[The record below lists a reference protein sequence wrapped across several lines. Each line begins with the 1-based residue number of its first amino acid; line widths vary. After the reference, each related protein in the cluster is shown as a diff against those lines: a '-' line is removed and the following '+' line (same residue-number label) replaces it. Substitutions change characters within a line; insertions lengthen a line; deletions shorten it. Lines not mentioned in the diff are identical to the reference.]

1 MFYISHTINTIWHL
15 SFLSSLSMIISR
27 CINVATNGIISLF
40 LRLSGILLYEC
51 STSLSVH
58 LVMDKHCFQALVTAN
73 SAVMDIGMHVSFLI
87 RIFSRY
93 MPGVGLLDP
102 MGAPFWFLEEPPF
115 CSPSWLLQL
124 TLPPTAWEGSFS
136 PHSLQHLSFVDF
148 LMMATLSRVK
158 WYRFVLLIS
167 ISLLISDV
175 ECVFTCLLTI
185 CMSSLQKCVEC
196 VFTCLL
202 TICMSSLQKCLG
214 LLLIFLLGCLSYS
227 FWVALSICIL
237 WKVSLCQS
245 HHLQIFSP
253 SP

>member
-1 MFYISHTINTIWHL
+1 
-15 SFLSSLSMIISR
+15 MIISR

-124 TLPPTAWEGSFS
+124 TLPPTAWEGSFFS
-136 PHSLQHLSFVDF
+136 
-148 LMMATLSRVK
+148 TLSPAFIICRLFNDGYSEQGEVIP
-158 WYRFVLLIS
+158 FCTF
-167 ISLLISDV
+167 D
-175 ECVFTCLLTI
+175 FHFLTNQR
-185 CMSSLQKCVEC
+185 C
-196 VFTCLL
+196 
-202 TICMSSLQKCLG
+202 
-214 LLLIFLLGCLSYS
+214 
-227 FWVALSICIL
+227 
-237 WKVSLCQS
+237 
-245 HHLQIFSP
+245 
-253 SP
+253 

>member
-1 MFYISHTINTIWHL
+1 MFYISHAINTIWHL

-115 CSPSWLLQL
+115 CSPSWLHQL
-124 TLPPTAWEGSFS
+124 TLPPTAWEGSFFSKLS
-136 PHSLQHLSFVDF
+136 PAFTICRLFNDGHSEQGEVIPFCTFDF
-148 LMMATLSRVK
+148 
-158 WYRFVLLIS
+158 

-185 CMSSLQKCVEC
+185 CMSSVQKR
-196 VFTCLL
+196 
-202 TICMSSLQKCLG
+202 LG